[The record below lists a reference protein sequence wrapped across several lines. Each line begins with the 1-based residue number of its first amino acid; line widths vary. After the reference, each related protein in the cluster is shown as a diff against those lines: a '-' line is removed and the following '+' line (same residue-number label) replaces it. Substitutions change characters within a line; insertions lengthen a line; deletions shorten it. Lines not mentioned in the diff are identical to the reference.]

1 MHNESLQQLRVH
13 DAEWEAKISQKD
25 TQIDLIRAMLE
36 ADSRNIFKELAFEL

>member
-1 MHNESLQQLRVH
+1 MHNESLKQLRVH
-13 DAEWEAKISQKD
+13 DAEWETKISQKD